1 MIEEYVHF
9 YSDKLRLE
17 GVLTY
22 NEDVK
27 PFSAILLCNPH
38 PNLGGDMD
46 NNVIGSLAH
55 ISAQMGFASL
65 RFNYRGVGNSES
77 YQKDTAGKFLYWEAS
92 LSGENYMDAVHDTRA
107 ALHFL
112 AEQNIGSRIYIAG
125 YSFGALV
132 GMRVGVES
140 EMIAAFASIS
150 MPFGKYN
157 LDFLAP
163 CKKPKLIVYTQNDF
177 ATTEEDTLRCFSK
190 ILPPKQ
196 LELIQDSDHFY
207 RMKEE
212 MVSKKVCSFFQS
224 IGKNE
229 FEKE

>member
-1 MIEEYVHF
+1 MKMLNRFPQSYSVLRIPTWVAIWIITSLGALRTSRRKWDLHHF
-9 YSDKLRLE
+9 GLIIVEWETARAIKRILR
-17 GVLTY
+17 
-22 NEDVK
+22 K
-27 PFSAILLCNPH
+27 
-38 PNLGGDMD
+38 
-46 NNVIGSLAH
+46 
-55 ISAQMGFASL
+55 
-65 RFNYRGVGNSES
+65 
-77 YQKDTAGKFLYWEAS
+77 KFLYWEAS
-92 LSGENYMDAVHDTRA
+92 LSGENYMDAVHDTHEPPFIFSLSSISA
-107 ALHFL
+107 AVFILP
-112 AEQNIGSRIYIAG
+112 G

-163 CKKPKLIVYTQNDF
+163 CKNRNLLFTLEMIF

-207 RMKEE
+207 RKKEE
-212 MVSKKVCSFFQS
+212 TVSKRCAFFS
-224 IGKNE
+224 E
-229 FEKE
+229 HR

>member
-1 MIEEYVHF
+1 MKTLNRFPQSYSVIRIPTWVAIWIITSLGALRISRHKWDLHHF
-9 YSDKLRLE
+9 GLIIVE
-17 GVLTY
+17 WET
-22 NEDVK
+22 
-27 PFSAILLCNPH
+27 A
-38 PNLGGDMD
+38 
-46 NNVIGSLAH
+46 
-55 ISAQMGFASL
+55 
-65 RFNYRGVGNSES
+65 S
-77 YQKDTAGKFLYWEAS
+77 YQKDTAEKFLYWEAS

-157 LDFLAP
+157 LDFLAL

-212 MVSKKVCSFFQS
+212 MVSKKVCSFFS
-224 IGKNE
+224 GHR
-229 FEKE
+229 

>member
-27 PFSAILLCNPH
+27 PVSAILLCNPH

-55 ISAQMGFASL
+55 ISAQMEFASL

-112 AEQNIGSRIYIAG
+112 AKQNIGSRIYIAG

-163 CKKPKLIVYTQNDF
+163 CKKPKLIVYTRNDF

-212 MVSKKVCSFFQS
+212 TVSKKVCSFFQS
-224 IGKNE
+224 ICKNE
-229 FEKE
+229 IEKG